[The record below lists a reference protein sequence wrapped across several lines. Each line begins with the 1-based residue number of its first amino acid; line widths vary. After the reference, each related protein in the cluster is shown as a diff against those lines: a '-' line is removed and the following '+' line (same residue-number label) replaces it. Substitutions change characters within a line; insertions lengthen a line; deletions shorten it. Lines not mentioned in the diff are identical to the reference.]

1 MTDPVIS
8 QNSKVVLINANQ
20 AQPNTCFQSTTSRKT
35 ERDRERTQFV
45 DFCGSWS
52 QASNYEHQYSLRF
65 VLTLYRH
72 LLGLF
77 SSFFFETKININD
90 STNKTTLAT
99 ICADTITDF
108 GPLLVFSPILNGFL
122 HFWKINHIFELAQL
136 QRSLLRNF
144 QFFVYFLAG
153 QIAKIQN

>member
-108 GPLLVFSPILNGFL
+108 GPLLVFFPHFKRISAFL
-122 HFWKINHIFELAQL
+122 KDKPHFRI
-136 QRSLLRNF
+136 SS
-144 QFFVYFLAG
+144 
-153 QIAKIQN
+153 IAKITFEKFSIFCIFSGWPNC